1 MEKSPR
7 RARSHTRSPDR
18 RPREPSRSVTP
29 VRRSSQTPERRR
41 VRERSRSRERA
52 PRERSPDRGRYR
64 SPERDRRRDYD
75 KRDARGRSRSRERT
89 RNSERYRGNG
99 RGRPGNTVFVAGF
112 NFITTERDLDRKF
125 SKYGR
130 VIDVRIVKDRRN
142 GESKGFGFV
151 TMETDEDADEA
162 VYKLDQTTWNGR
174 VVLVEK
180 AKSDKRV
187 D

>member
-1 MEKSPR
+1 MGFR
-7 RARSHTRSPDR
+7 RCIGEDPLVGAC
-18 RPREPSRSVTP
+18 SRK
-29 VRRSSQTPERRR
+29 
-41 VRERSRSRERA
+41 A
-52 PRERSPDRGRYR
+52 
-64 SPERDRRRDYD
+64 
-75 KRDARGRSRSRERT
+75 KF
-89 RNSERYRGNG
+89 
-99 RGRPGNTVFVAGF
+99 VF
-112 NFITTERDLDRKF
+112 T
-125 SKYGR
+125 
-130 VIDVRIVKDRRN
+130 RN